1 MEREHFKGDEVEVK
15 YCAVDLD
22 GVLTAYPEEML
33 KFFNGFDHDFWDLDD
48 AKTILSYKEYVDLK
62 RRWRESPAKQ
72 YMAAREGAAYF
83 MQELRRRG
91 YSIVVTTS
99 RPAEEHPHLVA
110 WTAQWL
116 EAHEMPYCEL
126 LFNRHRPLMLLERH
140 PDVEFV
146 VDDEVEKL
154 GIPYDCDTQRFHFTV
169 DKGFDGILEAVE

>member
-1 MEREHFKGDEVEVK
+1 VEEVKVK

-22 GVLTAYPEEML
+22 GPLTMYPEDWL
-33 KFFNGFDHDFWDLDD
+33 KFLAGFGHSFSSLEG
-48 AKTILSYKEYVDLK
+48 AKMLLSYKEYSDLK

-91 YSIVVTTS
+91 YSIIVTTS
-99 RPAEEHPHLVA
+99 RPADEHPHLVA

-116 EAHEMPYCEL
+116 EAHDMPYCEL

-169 DKGFDGILEAVE
+169 NKGFGWILEAV